1 MQQNKTSVLINIEQE
16 RKEILNAYRGLMR
29 SLKNRNKKETKL
41 IRKAFD
47 VALDAHK
54 EMGKY

>member
-29 SLKNRNKKETKL
+29 SLKKQKQKGNQ
-41 IRKAFD
+41 A
-47 VALDAHK
+47 
-54 EMGKY
+54 Y